1 MSHTIANTAARA
13 ALLGDDS
20 EELEIEVKLEIWTVE
35 IPFERGSH
43 KGTESYLDAEI
54 TEATFQGKP
63 LPFELSNEEQEIIL
77 RHETR
82 RIIEAAGLN

>member
-1 MSHTIANTAARA
+1 MSHAIANTEARA

-20 EELEIEVKLEIWTVE
+20 EELEIDVKLEIWIVE

-54 TEATFQGKP
+54 TEATHKGKP

-77 RHETR
+77 RHEVR
-82 RIIEAAGLN
+82 RITETTGLD